1 MVTTVVLPVKG
12 MTCGAC
18 SARVGHGL
26 SELDGVDSA
35 TVNLAT
41 EQATVVFDP
50 ETLGVEALRRAVS
63 DLGYRV
69 PAPVELE
76 VDAEADTGEASAYA
90 AATRTLLVAFALTV
104 PVALLSMI
112 PDLQFV
118 GWEWVAGVLAT
129 PVVWGSGM
137 SFHRVTFR
145 NLRHRTTTM
154 DTLVTLG
161 TAVAWAWSVWA
172 LVGDR
177 GHVYFETAAVIVTLI
192 LLGRWLEGRAR
203 RRSGDAIRAL
213 AGLSVQDA
221 TLEDGSTVP
230 VGEVLV
236 GMRLL
241 VRPGDRVPVDGR
253 VVDGMSTVDESMLTG
268 EPVPVGVDVGDV
280 VTGATVNGHGSL
292 VVEAMRVGTETTLA
306 RIMRLA
312 EEAQNSTAPV
322 QRLADRISAVFVPTV
337 LAIAAVTLVGWLALG
352 ESTSDGMTAAVAVLV
367 IACPCA
373 LGLAT
378 PTAIMV
384 GTGRGAQLGV
394 LIRNGEALESTR
406 RISHVVLDK
415 TGTITE
421 GRMALVSV
429 TATSGVD
436 SKQALEIAASLES
449 RSEHPIAAAIAAAVD
464 SHLPARQVTVL
475 PGQGVRGAVSG
486 VEVLVG
492 RPDLFDNLPEDLV
505 AARDKAFDTGAT
517 AVVVGWDGVPK
528 AVLVVEDRIRDTSA
542 EAVEGL
548 RSLGLSVTLLTGDDE
563 RTARSVAATVGI
575 DQVVAGAL
583 PDDKDAEVARL
594 REAGH
599 VVAMVGDGI
608 NDAPALA
615 RADLGIAMGTGT
627 GVAMAASEVTIV
639 AGDLRAA
646 VDAIGLARRT
656 LATIKGNLFWAFV
669 YNISAVPLAAMGLL
683 DPMIAAG
690 AMAFSS
696 IFVVGNSLR
705 LRRFRGRS
713 ATRASG

>member
-1 MVTTVVLPVKG
+1 

-18 SARVGHGL
+18 SAKVGRGL

-35 TVNLAT
+35 TVNLVT
-41 EQATVVFDP
+41 ERATVVFDP
-50 ETLGVEALRRAVS
+50 ATLDVEALRRAIS
-63 DLGYRV
+63 DLGYR
-69 PAPVELE
+69 APVAVERE
-76 VDAEADTGEASAYA
+76 VDAELVDGEAPVYA
-90 AATRTLLVAFALTV
+90 AATRTLLIAAALTV
-104 PVALLSMI
+104 PVVLLSMI
-112 PDLQFV
+112 PDLQFA
-118 GWEWVAGVLAT
+118 GWEWVVGVLAT
-129 PVVWGSGM
+129 PVVWGCGM
-137 SFHRVTFR
+137 NFHRVTFR
-145 NLRHRTTTM
+145 NLRRRATTM
-154 DTLVTLG
+154 DTLITLG
-161 TAVAWAWSVWA
+161 TTTAWAWSVWA
-172 LVGDR
+172 LVGDS

-203 RRSGDAIRAL
+203 HRSGDAIRAL

-221 TLEDGSTVP
+221 TLEDGSTIP
-230 VGEVLV
+230 VGEVQV

-241 VRPGDRVPVDGR
+241 VRPGDQVPVDGR

-268 EPVPVGVDVGDV
+268 EPVPVDVDVGDV
-280 VTGATVNGHGSL
+280 VTGATVNGHGPL
-292 VVEAMRVGTETTLA
+292 VVEAIRVGIETTLA
-306 RIMRLA
+306 RIMRLV

-322 QRLADRISAVFVPTV
+322 QRLVDRISAVFVPTV
-337 LAIAAVTLVGWLALG
+337 LAIAVVTLVGWLVLG
-352 ESTSDGMTAAVAVLV
+352 RPASDGMSAAVAVLV

-378 PTAIMV
+378 PTAITV

-394 LIRNGEALESTR
+394 LIRNSEALESTR

-421 GRMALVSV
+421 GRMALMA
-429 TATSGVD
+429 TAATKGVD
-436 SKQALEIAASLES
+436 SNQALAVAASLEA

-464 SHLPARQVTVL
+464 NHIPARQVTVL
-475 PGQGVRGAVSG
+475 PGQGVRGTVSG
-486 VEVLVG
+486 VDVLVG

-505 AARDKAFDTGAT
+505 AARDKAFDTGGT

-548 RSLGLSVTLLTGDDE
+548 RSLGLTVTLLTGDDE
-563 RTARSVAATVGI
+563 RTARTVAKAVGI
-575 DQVVAGAL
+575 DQVVAGVL
-583 PDDKDAEVARL
+583 PDEKDAEIARL

-599 VVAMVGDGI
+599 AVAMVGDGI

-627 GVAMAASEVTIV
+627 GVAMATAEVTIV
-639 AGDLRAA
+639 AGDLRAV

-669 YNISAVPLAAMGLL
+669 YNVSAVPLAAMGLL

-696 IFVVGNSLR
+696 IFVIGNSLR
-705 LRRFRGRS
+705 LRHFRGRL
-713 ATRASG
+713 AAGALN

>member
-1 MVTTVVLPVKG
+1 

-18 SARVGHGL
+18 SAKVGRGL

-35 TVNLAT
+35 TVNLVT
-41 EQATVVFDP
+41 ERATVVFDP
-50 ETLGVEALRRAVS
+50 ATLDVEALRRAIS
-63 DLGYRV
+63 DLGYR
-69 PAPVELE
+69 APVAVERE
-76 VDAEADTGEASAYA
+76 VDAELVDGEAPVYA
-90 AATRTLLVAFALTV
+90 AATRTLLIAAALTV
-104 PVALLSMI
+104 PVVLLSMI
-112 PDLQFV
+112 PDLQFA
-118 GWEWVAGVLAT
+118 GWEWVVGVLAT
-129 PVVWGSGM
+129 PVVWGCGM
-137 SFHRVTFR
+137 NFHRVTFR
-145 NLRHRTTTM
+145 NLRRRATTM
-154 DTLVTLG
+154 DTLITLG
-161 TAVAWAWSVWA
+161 TTTAWAWSVWA
-172 LVGDR
+172 LVGDS

-203 RRSGDAIRAL
+203 HRSGDAIRAL

-221 TLEDGSTVP
+221 TLEDGSTIP
-230 VGEVLV
+230 VGEVQV

-241 VRPGDRVPVDGR
+241 VRPGDQVPVDGR

-268 EPVPVGVDVGDV
+268 EPVPVDVDVGDV
-280 VTGATVNGHGSL
+280 VTGATVNGHGPL
-292 VVEAMRVGTETTLA
+292 VVEAIRVGIETTLA
-306 RIMRLA
+306 RIMRLV

-322 QRLADRISAVFVPTV
+322 QRLVDRISAVFVPTV
-337 LAIAAVTLVGWLALG
+337 LAIAVVTLVGWLVLG
-352 ESTSDGMTAAVAVLV
+352 RPASDGMSAAVAVLV

-378 PTAIMV
+378 PTAITV

-421 GRMALVSV
+421 GRMALMA
-429 TATSGVD
+429 TAATKGVD
-436 SKQALEIAASLES
+436 SNQALAVAASLEA

-464 SHLPARQVTVL
+464 NHIPARQVTVL
-475 PGQGVRGAVSG
+475 PGQGVRGTVSG
-486 VEVLVG
+486 VDVLVG

-505 AARDKAFDTGAT
+505 AARDKAFDTGGT

-548 RSLGLSVTLLTGDDE
+548 RSLGLTVTLLTGDDE
-563 RTARSVAATVGI
+563 RTARTVAKAVGI
-575 DQVVAGAL
+575 DQVVAGVL
-583 PDDKDAEVARL
+583 PDEKDAEIARL

-599 VVAMVGDGI
+599 AVAMVGDGI

-627 GVAMAASEVTIV
+627 GVAMATAEVTIV
-639 AGDLRAA
+639 AGDLRAV

-669 YNISAVPLAAMGLL
+669 YNVSAVPLAAMGLL

-696 IFVVGNSLR
+696 IFVIGNSLR
-705 LRRFRGRS
+705 LRHFRGRL
-713 ATRASG
+713 AAGALN

>member
-1 MVTTVVLPVKG
+1 MVSTVVLPVKG

-18 SARVGHGL
+18 SAKVGRGL

-35 TVNLAT
+35 TVNLVT
-41 EQATVVFDP
+41 ERATVVFDP
-50 ETLGVEALRRAVS
+50 ATLDVEALRRAIS
-63 DLGYRV
+63 DLGYR
-69 PAPVELE
+69 APVAVERE
-76 VDAEADTGEASAYA
+76 VDAELVDGEAPVYT
-90 AATRTLLVAFALTV
+90 AATRTLLIAAALTV
-104 PVALLSMI
+104 PVVLLSMI
-112 PDLQFV
+112 PDLQFA
-118 GWEWVAGVLAT
+118 GWEWVVGVLAT
-129 PVVWGSGM
+129 PVVWGCGM
-137 SFHRVTFR
+137 NFHRVTFR
-145 NLRHRTTTM
+145 NLRRRATTM
-154 DTLVTLG
+154 DTLITLG
-161 TAVAWAWSVWA
+161 TTTAWAWSVWA
-172 LVGDR
+172 LVGDS

-203 RRSGDAIRAL
+203 HRSGDAIRAL

-230 VGEVLV
+230 VGEVQV

-241 VRPGDRVPVDGR
+241 VRPGDQVPVDGR

-268 EPVPVGVDVGDV
+268 EPVPVDVDVGDV
-280 VTGATVNGHGSL
+280 VTGATVNGHGPL
-292 VVEAMRVGTETTLA
+292 VVEAIRVGIETTLA
-306 RIMRLA
+306 RIMRLV

-322 QRLADRISAVFVPTV
+322 QRLVDRISAVFVPTV
-337 LAIAAVTLVGWLALG
+337 LVAAVVTLVGWLVLG
-352 ESTSDGMTAAVAVLV
+352 RPASDGMSAAVAVLV

-378 PTAIMV
+378 PTAITV

-421 GRMALVSV
+421 GRMALMA
-429 TATSGVD
+429 TAATRGVD
-436 SKQALEIAASLES
+436 SNQALAVAASLEA

-464 SHLPARQVTVL
+464 NHIPARQVTVL
-475 PGQGVRGAVSG
+475 PGQGVRGTVSG
-486 VEVLVG
+486 VDVLVG

-505 AARDKAFDTGAT
+505 AARDKAFDTGGT

-548 RSLGLSVTLLTGDDE
+548 RSLGLTVTLLTGDDE
-563 RTARSVAATVGI
+563 RTARTVAKAVGI
-575 DQVVAGAL
+575 DQVVAGVL
-583 PDDKDAEVARL
+583 PDEKDAEIARL

-599 VVAMVGDGI
+599 AVAMVGDGI

-627 GVAMAASEVTIV
+627 GVAMATAEVTIV
-639 AGDLRAA
+639 AGDLRAV

-669 YNISAVPLAAMGLL
+669 YNVSAVPLAAMGLL

-696 IFVVGNSLR
+696 IFVIGNSLR
-705 LRRFRGRS
+705 LRHFRGRL
-713 ATRASG
+713 AAGALN

>member
-18 SARVGHGL
+18 SAKVGRGL

-35 TVNLAT
+35 TVNLVT
-41 EQATVVFDP
+41 ERATVVFDP
-50 ETLGVEALRRAVS
+50 TTLDVEALRRAVS
-63 DLGYRV
+63 DLGYR
-69 PAPVELE
+69 APVTVERE
-76 VDAEADTGEASAYA
+76 VDAEPVGGEATAYA
-90 AATRTLLVAFALTV
+90 ASTKTLLIASALTV
-104 PVALLSMI
+104 PVVLLSMI
-112 PDLQFV
+112 PELQFAS
-118 GWEWVAGVLAT
+118 WEWVVGVLT
-129 PVVWGSGM
+129 TLVVWGSGM
-137 SFHRVTFR
+137 NFHRVTFR
-145 NLRHRTTTM
+145 NLRHRTTNM

-161 TAVAWAWSVWA
+161 TTTAWVWSVWA

-177 GHVYFETAAVIVTLI
+177 GHVYFETAAAIVTLI

-203 RRSGDAIRAL
+203 HRSGDAIRAL

-221 TLEDGSTVP
+221 ALEDGSTIP
-230 VGEVLV
+230 VGEVQV

-241 VRPGDRVPVDGR
+241 VRPGDQVPVDGR
-253 VVDGMSTVDESMLTG
+253 VVDGASTVDESMLTG
-268 EPVPVGVDVGDV
+268 EPVPVDIDVGDV
-280 VTGATVNGHGSL
+280 VTGATVNGHGPL
-292 VVEAMRVGTETTLA
+292 VIEAIRVGAETTLA
-306 RIMRLA
+306 RIMRLV
-312 EEAQNSTAPV
+312 EEAQNSTAPM
-322 QRLADRISAVFVPTV
+322 QRLADRISAVFVPIV
-337 LAIAAVTLVGWLALG
+337 LATAAVTLAGWLVLG
-352 ESTSDGMTAAVAVLV
+352 EPASNGMTAAVAVLV

-394 LIRNGEALESTR
+394 LIRNGEALESIR

-421 GRMALVSV
+421 GRMSLVAV
-429 TATSGVD
+429 VATSGVD
-436 SKQALEIAASLES
+436 SNRALEIAASLES
-449 RSEHPIAAAIAAAVD
+449 RSEHPIAAAIVAEVD
-464 SHLPARQVTVL
+464 SCIPAGQVTVL
-475 PGQGVRGAVSG
+475 PGQGVRGTVSG
-486 VEVLVG
+486 VDVLVG

-505 AARDKAFDTGAT
+505 VAQDKALDAGGTV
-517 AVVVGWDGVPK
+517 VVVGWDGAPK
-528 AVLVVEDRIRDTSA
+528 AILVVEDRIRDTSA
-542 EAVEGL
+542 EAVMGL

-563 RTARSVAATVGI
+563 RTARTVAQAVGI
-575 DQVVAGAL
+575 DRVVAGAL
-583 PDDKDAEVARL
+583 PDEKEAEVARL

-599 VVAMVGDGI
+599 AVAMVGDGI

-627 GVAMAASEVTIV
+627 GVAMAASEMTIV
-639 AGDLRAA
+639 AGDLRAV

-669 YNISAVPLAAMGLL
+669 YNVSAVPLAAIGLL

-696 IFVVGNSLR
+696 VFVVGNSLR
-705 LRRFRGRS
+705 LRHFRGRL
-713 ATRASG
+713 ATGPLN